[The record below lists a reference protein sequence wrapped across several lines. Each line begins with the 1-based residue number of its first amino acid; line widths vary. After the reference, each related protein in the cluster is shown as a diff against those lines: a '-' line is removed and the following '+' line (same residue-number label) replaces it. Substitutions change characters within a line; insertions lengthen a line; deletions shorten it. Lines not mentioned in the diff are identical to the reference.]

1 MRQYIIIDV
10 SELDN
15 LYFDELA
22 TTSKETARRSLDG
35 TNAIVS
41 FDETPPYFAFST
53 TYTNDE
59 LLELINNNDWNEQ
72 EEE

>member
-1 MRQYIIIDV
+1 MREYIIIDV

-15 LYFDELA
+15 LNFDELA

-35 TNAIVS
+35 TKAIVS
-41 FDETPPYFAFST
+41 FDEFPAYFSFAT
-53 TYTNDE
+53 TYSE
-59 LLELINNNDWNEQ
+59 EQLLELINNTDWNE

>member
-1 MRQYIIIDV
+1 MREYIIIDV

-15 LYFDELA
+15 LNFDELA

-35 TNAIVS
+35 TKAIVS
-41 FDETPPYFAFST
+41 FDETPTYFSFAT
-53 TYTNDE
+53 TYSE
-59 LLELINNNDWNEQ
+59 EQLLELINNTDWNE

>member
-15 LYFDELA
+15 LNFDELS

-35 TNAIVS
+35 TKAIVS
-41 FDETPPYFAFST
+41 FDETPDYFAFAT

-59 LLELINNNDWNEQ
+59 LLELINNTDWNE

>member
-1 MRQYIIIDV
+1 MKQYIIIDV

-15 LYFDELA
+15 LNFDELA

-35 TNAIVS
+35 TKAIVS
-41 FDETPPYFAFST
+41 FYKTPDYFAFAT
-53 TYTNDE
+53 TYTNEE
-59 LLELINNNDWNEQ
+59 LLELINNTDWNE

>member
-15 LYFDELA
+15 LNFDELA

-35 TNAIVS
+35 TKAIVS
-41 FDETPPYFAFST
+41 FDETPDYFAFAT
-53 TYTNDE
+53 TYTNAE
-59 LLELINNNDWNEQ
+59 LLELINNTDWNGED
-72 EEE
+72 E

>member
-15 LYFDELA
+15 LNFDELA

-35 TNAIVS
+35 TKAIVS
-41 FDETPPYFAFST
+41 FDETPAYFFSAT
-53 TYTNDE
+53 TYSNAE
-59 LLELINNNDWNEQ
+59 LLELINNTDWNE
-72 EEE
+72 EDE